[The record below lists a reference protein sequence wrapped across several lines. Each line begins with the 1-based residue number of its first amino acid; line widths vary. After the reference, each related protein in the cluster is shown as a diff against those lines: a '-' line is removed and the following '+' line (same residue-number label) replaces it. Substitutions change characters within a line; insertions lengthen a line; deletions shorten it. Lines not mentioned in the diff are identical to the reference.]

1 MVNEEARALREPGYV
16 PNPDH
21 NPEQPVQMSEHDI
34 RRAQLEELD
43 KKQAAAV
50 AAAAA
55 AISEAKAA
63 IAETAAPLEHSEL

>member
-21 NPEQPVQMSEHDI
+21 DPEQPVQMSEHDI

-43 KKQAAAV
+43 KKQAAA
-50 AAAAA
+50 AAAA